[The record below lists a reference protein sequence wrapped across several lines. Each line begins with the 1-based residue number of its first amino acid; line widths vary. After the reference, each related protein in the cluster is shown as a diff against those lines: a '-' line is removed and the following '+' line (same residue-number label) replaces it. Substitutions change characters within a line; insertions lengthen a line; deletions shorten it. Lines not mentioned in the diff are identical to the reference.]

1 MSASPALQ
9 MLSDAPADSPGN
21 RVGGTV
27 VWFDAAKG
35 FGFISLDE
43 QPQRRVFVEYSGIDL
58 PGYRTLTERQPVTFT
73 VQHDERGARAA
84 TVRPR

>member
-1 MSASPALQ
+1 MSASSAPQL
-9 MLSDAPADSPGN
+9 LSDTAADSPGN
-21 RVGGTV
+21 RVDGTV

-35 FGFISLDE
+35 FGFISFDA
-43 QPQRRVFVEYSGIDL
+43 QPARRVFVEYSGIDV

-73 VQHDERGARAA
+73 VQHDGRGTRAA